1 LDNNQNKIHRGE
13 LLKKVV
19 EASGKS
25 ITDLIRKLSY
35 NSRSTYY
42 AHTKNADL
50 SLDILSKYSR
60 VLGYDFTSHLS
71 GLPIQAAES
80 SSPYFPEPQNLD
92 QALIERNYWRELYKQ
107 KEKEYD
113 ALEEQY
119 KVLLQER
126 RSK

>member
-1 LDNNQNKIHRGE
+1 MDNNQNNIHRGE

-25 ITDLIRKLSY
+25 ITELVRKLGY

-42 AHTKNADL
+42 AHTNNADL
-50 SLDILSKYSR
+50 SLDILTKYSR
-60 VLGYDFTSHLS
+60 VLGYDFNSHLS
-71 GLPIQAAES
+71 GVPVQTAES
-80 SSPYFPEPQNLD
+80 IYPYFPEPQNFD

-113 ALEEQY
+113 ALDLKY
-119 KVLLQER
+119 KALLQER
-126 RSK
+126 RSR